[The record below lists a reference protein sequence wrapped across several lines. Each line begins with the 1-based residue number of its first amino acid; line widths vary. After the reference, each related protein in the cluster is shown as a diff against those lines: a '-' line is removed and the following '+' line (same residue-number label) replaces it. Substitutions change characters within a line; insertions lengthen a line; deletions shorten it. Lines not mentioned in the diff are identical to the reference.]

1 MNTPDAKDT
10 RIRTPTNGPKRD
22 RSTVSAA
29 HASWKS
35 RGKRDFHTAFAS
47 ALKRHRCEKPLRV
60 ASPPTGW
67 VTALAGLL
75 ARGSSPA
82 SGLPGFPVAM
92 NGRRFAA
99 YSCGGSHGFGPK
111 WAVPRSLLPLRTNR
125 RTSAAGMIPFC
136 SRASQDHGVVRRW
149 HAKDT
154 KNLYVYAS
162 EDPALDDRA
171 IIDAMC
177 FELFSRSRDQTD

>member
-75 ARGSSPA
+75 AHGSSHTVRPSRFP
-82 SGLPGFPVAM
+82 SGHFLDGM
-92 NGRRFAA
+92 LTA
-99 YSCGGSHGFGPK
+99 YSCGGSHGFDPPVGHIR
-111 WAVPRSLLPLRTNR
+111 VPSCLSGANR
-125 RTSAAGMIPFC
+125 RTSADSMI
-136 SRASQDHGVVRRW
+136 
-149 HAKDT
+149 HAR
-154 KNLYVYAS
+154 LP
-162 EDPALDDRA
+162 E
-171 IIDAMC
+171 
-177 FELFSRSRDQTD
+177 SRSRRSERTAPERHKQPVCCWEVDPGVRGQRGRK